1 LSGAVAPDIK
11 EKHEARVSQD
21 TLALSKLNRWQIAAL
36 ASICLAAVGG
46 RILFAWWSLPPLESD
61 FSWYRRAG
69 LAAAHHGILSLFSS
83 DPPVPI
89 WVLSLWP
96 PGYPF
101 FLGLLYSVDSN
112 IWLAPITQAVLSGF
126 MCFIVFRTARRWG
139 GNPWAA
145 AAIVAFYPQA
155 IVYSAI
161 HGAETLTIFL
171 LSLAAMAAVSSLRSR
186 QAALYGLALGLTI
199 LTRCHAMLLA
209 PGVIASL
216 WRRWSTL
223 AVLIVCALLVLLPWA
238 VSRSSIYHRPV
249 LMTTFFGHLLYMG
262 NHIDNTTGGYYEAPR
277 PAEIPSGVTAPEED
291 IYFLAAG
298 LREILLHPG
307 HYLLLTSRRALIWT
321 GIEKDE
327 WIDKYAPEWLG
338 GLSLIAQLILF
349 LAALAA
355 TIEIWKDPRSGIL
368 LWPAVSLVIL
378 TSLSYH
384 MPRYTLVALPYFAL
398 IASKLSMN
406 YTKPTL
412 S

>member
-1 LSGAVAPDIK
+1 MSP
-11 EKHEARVSQD
+11 D
-21 TLALSKLNRWQIAAL
+21 TLALPILTRWQIVTLVA
-36 ASICLAAVGG
+36 ICLAAVGV

-61 FSWYRRAG
+61 FFWYRRAG
-69 LAAAHHGILSLFSS
+69 LAAAHHGIPSLFSS

-101 FLGLLYSVDSN
+101 FLGLLYSVDSSF
-112 IWLAPITQAVLSGF
+112 WVAPLTQAVLSGL
-126 MCFIVFRTARRWG
+126 MCLIVFRTARRLG

-161 HGAETLTIFL
+161 HGAETLTLFL
-171 LSLAAMAAVSSLRSR
+171 LSLAAMAAVSPLSSR
-186 QAALYGLALGLTI
+186 QAALYGLTLGLTI

-216 WRRWSTL
+216 WHRRRTL
-223 AVLIVCALLVLLPWA
+223 ALVIVCALFVLLPWA

-262 NHIDNTTGGYYEAPR
+262 NHVENATGGYYEAPR
-277 PAEIPSGVTAPEED
+277 PTEIPTGVTAPEED

-298 LREILLHPG
+298 LREILLHPS
-307 HYLLLTSRRALIWT
+307 HYLLLTLHRTIVWT

-338 GLSLIAQLILF
+338 CLALIAQLILF
-349 LAALAA
+349 LATLAA
-355 TIEIWKDPRSGIL
+355 AVEVWNNPLFRFL
-368 LWPAVSLVIL
+368 LWPVISLVVL

-398 IASKLSMN
+398 IASRLSID
-406 YTKPTL
+406 YTRL
-412 S
+412 